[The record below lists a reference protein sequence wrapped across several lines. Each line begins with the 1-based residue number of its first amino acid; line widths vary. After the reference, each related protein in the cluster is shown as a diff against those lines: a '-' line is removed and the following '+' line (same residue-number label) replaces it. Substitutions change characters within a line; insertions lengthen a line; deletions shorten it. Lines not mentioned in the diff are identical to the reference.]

1 MHAGLIR
8 ALDASSR
15 VEARANFEAFNQTG
29 EFGRSR
35 NLFGLSSER
44 EPPVFDRVL
53 RLTDLLTLG
62 CLLVVAG
69 AVTFFLSTQPIA
81 YQKSMALV
89 ATPPRESD
97 WSRGPALDLP
107 GFIRAIPFRG
117 SEGVNLVRPSQLY
130 KACIQEG
137 AGNCAN
143 KSRGLSWFLTNE
155 GIPFQRLDLL
165 PIEGFLDGKGHT
177 LVRTR
182 YEIDGQA
189 RVGLVDMLE
198 GGVPSYRNVPIDLK
212 ELQQAAPYSLGLR
225 TFSARVDD
233 QSDYYGSFLESVVI
247 GVVEG
252 EQISRYLRYLE
263 RWHVDVGLPSYE
275 RVAYAGFAIIIG
287 IFPKTHVTPE
297 QYQAMRASAPWTFRI
312 AHTLTWCAR
321 ALLALLPLTVVLHIV
336 RRFRRQRANSNSS
349 GGTTSNVAGA
359 EPVA

>member
-1 MHAGLIR
+1 
-8 ALDASSR
+8 
-15 VEARANFEAFNQTG
+15 
-29 EFGRSR
+29 
-35 NLFGLSSER
+35 
-44 EPPVFDRVL
+44 
-53 RLTDLLTLG
+53 
-62 CLLVVAG
+62 
-69 AVTFFLSTQPIA
+69 
-81 YQKSMALV
+81 MALV

-107 GFIRAIPFRG
+107 GFISAIPFRG
-117 SEGVNLVRPSQLY
+117 SERVNLVRPSQLY
-130 KACIQEG
+130 RACIQEG

-143 KSRGLSWFLTNE
+143 KSRGLSWFLTNG

-165 PIEGFLDGKGHT
+165 PIDGFLDEKGHT

-182 YEIDGQA
+182 YEIDSQD

-275 RVAYAGFAIIIG
+275 RVAYAGFAIILG

-312 AHTLTWCAR
+312 AHTLTWCTR
-321 ALLALLPLTVVLHIV
+321 ALLALLPLTVVLHSV

-349 GGTTSNVAGA
+349 GGTTSTVAGA
-359 EPVA
+359 EPVT